1 MKEFLSIGFGG
12 QIKFL
17 SIGFGG
23 MIEFLITEF
32 DGLKEFMTSLVVDI
46 IKNTEHY

>member
-1 MKEFLSIGFGG
+1 MKEFF
-12 QIKFL
+12 

-23 MIEFLITEF
+23 MIEFLTTEF

-46 IKNTEHY
+46 IVNINLPGL